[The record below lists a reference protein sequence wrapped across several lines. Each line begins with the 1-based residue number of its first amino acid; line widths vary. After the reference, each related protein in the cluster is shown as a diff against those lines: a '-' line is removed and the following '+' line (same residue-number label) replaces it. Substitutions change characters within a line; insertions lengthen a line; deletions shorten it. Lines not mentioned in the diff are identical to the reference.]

1 MPKTLYYYF
10 QMQKKKIQKYNSTI
24 IKIESIKLISKRE
37 REGRKKEKQQ
47 TNESVDRQANL
58 EGLKRKKRKI
68 KLTTL

>member
-1 MPKTLYYYF
+1 
-10 QMQKKKIQKYNSTI
+10 MQKKKIQKYNSTI